1 MKSRKLFAMG
11 LASVMLIGTLAGCG
25 GGNASGSSDAA
36 SAGGLQH
43 PLIKAQTLPMHPWFW
58 EKRARILQPKLRS

>member
-36 SAGGLQH
+36 SAGGGFN
-43 PLIKAQTLPMHPWFW
+43 I
-58 EKRARILQPKLRS
+58 R